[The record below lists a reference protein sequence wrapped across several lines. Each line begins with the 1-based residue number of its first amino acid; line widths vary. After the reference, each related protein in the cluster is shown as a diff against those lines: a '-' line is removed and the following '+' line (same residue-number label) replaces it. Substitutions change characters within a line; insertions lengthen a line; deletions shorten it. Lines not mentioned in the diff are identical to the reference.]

1 MRNDKITG
9 LAAEACDLKKAWV
22 LGMALVGKPTSIP
35 LSHLNMPS
43 YAHWQ
48 AKPLKRQIADLEH
61 GLDEIGKKFIL
72 EDWSSVRLNKTVPWL
87 AQKHDE
93 WLAAGQPV
101 YELVVQSSK
110 V

>member
-1 MRNDKITG
+1 MSNDKITG

-72 EDWSSVRLNKTVPWL
+72 EDWSSVRLNKPFHGWPRNTTNGSPL
-87 AQKHDE
+87 DN
-93 WLAAGQPV
+93 P
-101 YELVVQSSK
+101 SMN
-110 V
+110 